1 MIIIHANLCT
11 HINTHTHRKSFASS
25 IRIHSYL
32 FYCKNALECGG
43 KYTTACSRYCGS
55 ARVRQRVAAIWYVKY
70 FQEFFVSIL
79 FIKKKETKKIRSINN
94 QFLNVSL
101 FSYLVF
107 FLFLFFCMCL
117 YGIINGECVWVFLFF
132 FIYQFYL
139 IQRLYMQH
147 VYLFLIC
154 LLLFLKFKWPPKW
167 KFVLFYFAKWKFVLF
182 LFFFILQSES
192 LFFFIL
198 QSESL
203 FFFILQSECLFF
215 IFFSSST

>member
-101 FSYLVF
+101 FSYLVLFFCF
-107 FLFLFFCMCL
+107 FLFLHVFVWHHQWWVCL
-117 YGIINGECVWVFLFF
+117 GFSFL
-132 FIYQFYL
+132 L
-139 IQRLYMQH
+139 HLS
-147 VYLFLIC
+147 
-154 LLLFLKFKWPPKW
+154 
-167 KFVLFYFAKWKFVLF
+167 VLFNTAVVYATCV
-182 LFFFILQSES
+182 S
-192 LFFFIL
+192 
-198 QSESL
+198 
-203 FFFILQSECLFF
+203 
-215 IFFSSST
+215 FSNLPPAFS